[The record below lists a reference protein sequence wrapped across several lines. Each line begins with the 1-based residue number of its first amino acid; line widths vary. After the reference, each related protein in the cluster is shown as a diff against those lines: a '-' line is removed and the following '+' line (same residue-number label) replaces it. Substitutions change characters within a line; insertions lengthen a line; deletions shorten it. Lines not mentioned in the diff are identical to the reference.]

1 MIASG
6 NHTLKMRSGVEG
18 SLTQLLLK
26 SIERIRFF
34 DFAALRATSL
44 RITCG
49 RKINCNLT
57 FFIGKGRT
65 FYALVTDAYE
75 AFEHFGFFKFLASS
89 EWNYTEGSEQYGALP
104 FITGTL
110 MTTLLALI
118 FCIPFS
124 LPVALFVGEYFK
136 GTKMA
141 AVLSTVTDLLAGIP
155 SIIYGLWGFYTLRPI
170 IMALNISPQ
179 GSGVL
184 TASLVLAIMII
195 PYAASLSAEF
205 IKMVPN
211 DLKEG
216 AYSLG
221 ATRAEVI
228 RKVVFPVAGSG
239 IFSSYI
245 LAIGRALGETMTVT
259 MLIGNT
265 NNIPE
270 SITSTGNSMASI
282 IANQFGEADDLRLSS
297 LIAIGLILF
306 LITAIINMVG
316 KIMIK
321 RARIV

>member
-1 MIASG
+1 MSDKIYRVILFVFALIMPIVCG
-6 NHTLKMRSGVEG
+6 GVV
-18 SLTQLLLK
+18 
-26 SIERIRFF
+26 
-34 DFAALRATSL
+34 
-44 RITCG
+44 
-49 RKINCNLT
+49 
-57 FFIGKGRT
+57 
-65 FYALVTDAYE
+65 YALVTDAYD
-75 AFEHFGFFKFLASS
+75 AFEHFGFFRFLTSS
-89 EWNYTEGSEQYGALP
+89 EWSYTEGAEQYGALP

-110 MTTLLALI
+110 MTTLLALV

-124 LPVALFVGEYFK
+124 LPVALFVGEYFRDSRI
-136 GTKMA
+136 A
-141 AVLSTVTDLLAGIP
+141 AVLSTVVDLLAGIP

-179 GSGVL
+179 GSGIL

-195 PYAASLSAEF
+195 PYASSLSAEF

-221 ATRAEVI
+221 ATRLEVV
-228 RKVVFPVAGSG
+228 RNVVFPVAGSG
-239 IFSSYI
+239 IFSSYV

-265 NNIPE
+265 NDMPN
-270 SITSTGNSMASI
+270 SITATGNSMASI
-282 IANQFGEADDLRLSS
+282 IANQFGEADGLRLSS

-321 RARIV
+321 RARIA

>member
-1 MIASG
+1 MNDKLYRVILFIASLIVPIVCG
-6 NHTLKMRSGVEG
+6 GVV
-18 SLTQLLLK
+18 
-26 SIERIRFF
+26 
-34 DFAALRATSL
+34 
-44 RITCG
+44 
-49 RKINCNLT
+49 
-57 FFIGKGRT
+57 
-65 FYALVTDAYE
+65 YALVTDAYE
-75 AFEHFGFFKFLASS
+75 AFEHFGFFKFLTSS
-89 EWNYTEGSEQYGALP
+89 EWSYTEGAEQYGALP

-110 MTTLLALI
+110 TTTLLALV

-136 GTKMA
+136 GTRIA

-179 GSGVL
+179 GSGIL

-211 DLKEG
+211 DLKES

-239 IFSSYI
+239 IFSSYV

-265 NNIPE
+265 NNIPD

-282 IANQFGEADDLRLSS
+282 IANQFGEADGLRLSS
-297 LIAIGLILF
+297 LIAIGLVLF
-306 LITAIINMVG
+306 LITAAINMVG

-321 RARIV
+321 RARIS

>member
-1 MIASG
+1 M
-6 NHTLKMRSGVEG
+6 NDKLYRV
-18 SLTQLLLK
+18 LL
-26 SIERIRFF
+26 FV
-34 DFAALRATSL
+34 AALVMP
-44 RITCG
+44 IVCG
-49 RKINCNLT
+49 
-57 FFIGKGRT
+57 GVV
-65 FYALVTDAYE
+65 YALVTDAYE
-75 AFEHFGFFKFLASS
+75 AFEHFGFFKFLTSS
-89 EWNYTEGSEQYGALP
+89 DWSYTEGAEQYGALP

-136 GTKMA
+136 GTKIA

-179 GSGVL
+179 GSGIL

-228 RKVVFPVAGSG
+228 RRVIFPVAGSG
-239 IFSSYI
+239 IFSAYV

-265 NNIPE
+265 NNIPD

-306 LITAIINMVG
+306 LITAAINMVG

>member
-1 MIASG
+1 MNDKLYKI
-6 NHTLKMRSGVEG
+6 
-18 SLTQLLLK
+18 LL
-26 SIERIRFF
+26 
-34 DFAALRATSL
+34 FAAAL
-44 RITCG
+44 IMPIVCG
-49 RKINCNLT
+49 
-57 FFIGKGRT
+57 GVV
-65 FYALVTDAYE
+65 YALVTDAYE
-75 AFEHFGFFKFLASS
+75 AFEHFGFFKFLTSS
-89 EWNYTEGSEQYGALP
+89 EWNYTEGAEQYGALP

-110 MTTLLALI
+110 LTTLLALI
-118 FCIPFS
+118 ICIPFS

-136 GTKMA
+136 DTKVA

-228 RKVVFPVAGSG
+228 RKVIFPVAGSG

-265 NNIPE
+265 NNIPN

-282 IANQFGEADDLRLSS
+282 IANQFGEADDLRLSA

-306 LITAIINMVG
+306 LITAAINMVG
-316 KIMIK
+316 KMMIK

>member
-1 MIASG
+1 MNDKLYKVLLFIVALIMPIVCG
-6 NHTLKMRSGVEG
+6 GVV
-18 SLTQLLLK
+18 
-26 SIERIRFF
+26 
-34 DFAALRATSL
+34 
-44 RITCG
+44 
-49 RKINCNLT
+49 
-57 FFIGKGRT
+57 
-65 FYALVTDAYE
+65 YALVTDAYD
-75 AFEHFGFFKFLASS
+75 AFEHFGFFRFLTSS
-89 EWNYTEGSEQYGALP
+89 EWSYTEGAEQYGALP

-110 MTTLLALI
+110 MTTLLALV

-124 LPVALFVGEYFK
+124 LLVALFVGEYFRDSRI
-136 GTKMA
+136 A
-141 AVLSTVTDLLAGIP
+141 AVLSTVVDLLAGIP

-170 IMALNISPQ
+170 IMALGISPQ
-179 GSGVL
+179 GSGIL

-195 PYAASLSAEF
+195 PYASSLSAEF

-221 ATRAEVI
+221 ATRLEVV
-228 RKVVFPVAGSG
+228 RNVVFPVAGSG
-239 IFSSYI
+239 IFSSYV

-265 NNIPE
+265 NDMPN
-270 SITSTGNSMASI
+270 SITATGNSMASI
-282 IANQFGEADDLRLSS
+282 IANQFGEADGLRLSS

>member
-1 MIASG
+1 MNDKLYKI
-6 NHTLKMRSGVEG
+6 
-18 SLTQLLLK
+18 LL
-26 SIERIRFF
+26 
-34 DFAALRATSL
+34 FAAALV
-44 RITCG
+44 IPIVCG
-49 RKINCNLT
+49 GVI
-57 FFIGKGRT
+57 
-65 FYALVTDAYE
+65 YALVTDAHE
-75 AFEHFGFFKFLASS
+75 AFEYFGFFNFLTSS
-89 EWNYTEGSEQYGALP
+89 EWSYTEGAEQYGALP

-110 MTTLLALI
+110 MTTLLALV

-124 LPVALFVGEYFK
+124 LPVTLFVGEYFK
-136 GTKMA
+136 GTRVA
-141 AVLSTVTDLLAGIP
+141 AILSTVTDLLAGIP
-155 SIIYGLWGFYTLRPI
+155 SIIYGLWGFYTLRPL

-184 TASLVLAIMII
+184 TASLVLAIMIV

-211 DLKEG
+211 ELKEG

-221 ATRAEVI
+221 ATRAEVV
-228 RKVVFPVAGSG
+228 RKVIFPVAGSG
-239 IFSSYI
+239 IFSSYV

-282 IANQFGEADDLRLSS
+282 IANQFGEADGLRLSS
-297 LIAIGLILF
+297 LIAIGLVLF
-306 LITAIINMVG
+306 LITAIINMIG

-321 RARIV
+321 RARIS

>member
-1 MIASG
+1 MNDKLYKVLLFVA
-6 NHTLKMRSGVEG
+6 TLVMPLVCGGVV
-18 SLTQLLLK
+18 
-26 SIERIRFF
+26 
-34 DFAALRATSL
+34 
-44 RITCG
+44 
-49 RKINCNLT
+49 
-57 FFIGKGRT
+57 
-65 FYALVTDAYE
+65 YALVTDAYE
-75 AFEHFGFFKFLASS
+75 AFEYFGFFKFLTSS
-89 EWNYTEGSEQYGALP
+89 EWSYTEGAEQYGALP

-118 FCIPFS
+118 FCVPFS

-136 GTKMA
+136 GTRIA
-141 AVLSTVTDLLAGIP
+141 AILSTVTDLLAGIP
-155 SIIYGLWGFYTLRPI
+155 SIIYGLWGFYTLRPL
-170 IMALNISPQ
+170 IMELNISPQ

-184 TASLVLAIMII
+184 TASLVLAIMIV

-265 NNIPE
+265 NNIPD

-297 LIAIGLILF
+297 LIAIGLVLF
-306 LITAIINMVG
+306 LITAFINLIG

-321 RARIV
+321 RARIA

>member
-1 MIASG
+1 MSDKIFKTILFLMALMIP
-6 NHTLKMRSGVEG
+6 L
-18 SLTQLLLK
+18 
-26 SIERIRFF
+26 I
-34 DFAALRATSL
+34 
-44 RITCG
+44 CG
-49 RKINCNLT
+49 GIV
-57 FFIGKGRT
+57 
-65 FYALVTDAYE
+65 YALVTDAYQ
-75 AFEHFGFFKFLASS
+75 AFEYFGFFKFLTSS
-89 EWNYTEGSEQYGALP
+89 EWSYTEGNEQYGAMP

-110 MTTLLALI
+110 MTTLLALL

-124 LPVALFVGEYFK
+124 LPVALFTGEYFK
-136 GTKMA
+136 GTKIA
-141 AVLSTVTDLLAGIP
+141 SILSSIVDLLAGIP
-155 SIIYGLWGFYTLRPI
+155 SIIYGLWGFFTLRPI

-179 GSGVL
+179 GSSIL
-184 TASLVLAIMII
+184 TASLVLAIMIV

-211 DLKEG
+211 DLKES

-221 ATRAEVI
+221 STRAEVV
-228 RKVVFPVAGSG
+228 RKVIFPVAGSG

-265 NNIPE
+265 NAIPD

-282 IANQFGEADDLRLSS
+282 IANQFGEADGLRLSS

-306 LITAIINMVG
+306 LITATINMIG

-321 RARIV
+321 HSRI

>member
-1 MIASG
+1 MNDKIYRVI
-6 NHTLKMRSGVEG
+6 LF
-18 SLTQLLLK
+18 
-26 SIERIRFF
+26 I
-34 DFAALRATSL
+34 AAL
-44 RITCG
+44 IMPIVCG
-49 RKINCNLT
+49 
-57 FFIGKGRT
+57 GVV
-65 FYALVTDAYE
+65 YALVTDAYD
-75 AFEHFGFFKFLASS
+75 AFEHFGFFKFLTSS
-89 EWNYTEGSEQYGALP
+89 EWSYTEGAEQYGAMP

-110 MTTLLALI
+110 MTTFLALL

-136 GTKMA
+136 GTKIA

-179 GSGVL
+179 GSGIL

-239 IFSSYI
+239 IFSAYV

-265 NNIPE
+265 NNIPD

-282 IANQFGEADDLRLSS
+282 IANQFGEADGLRLSS
-297 LIAIGLILF
+297 LIAIGLVLF
-306 LITAIINMVG
+306 LITAAINMVG

>member
-1 MIASG
+1 MNDKLYRIVLFLAAFIMPIVCG
-6 NHTLKMRSGVEG
+6 GV
-18 SLTQLLLK
+18 L
-26 SIERIRFF
+26 
-34 DFAALRATSL
+34 
-44 RITCG
+44 
-49 RKINCNLT
+49 
-57 FFIGKGRT
+57 
-65 FYALVTDAYE
+65 YALVVDAYD
-75 AFEHFGFFKFLASS
+75 AFEHFGFFRFLTSA
-89 EWNYTEGSEQYGALP
+89 EWNYNEEAEQYGALP

-110 MTTLLALI
+110 ITTLLALL
-118 FCIPFS
+118 FSIPFS
-124 LPVALFVGEYFK
+124 MPIALFVGEYFK
-136 GTKMA
+136 GTQVA
-141 AVLSTVTDLLAGIP
+141 SVLSAVTDLLAGIP

-179 GSGVL
+179 GSGIL
-184 TASLVLAIMII
+184 TASLVLSIMIV

-221 ATRAEVI
+221 ATRFEVVQKI
-228 RKVVFPVAGSG
+228 VFPVAGSG
-239 IFSSYI
+239 IFSSYV

-265 NNIPE
+265 NDLPN
-270 SITSTGNSMASI
+270 SLTSTGNSMASI

-306 LITAIINMVG
+306 LITAVINMVG

-321 RARIV
+321 RARIA

>member
-1 MIASG
+1 MNDKIYKVV
-6 NHTLKMRSGVEG
+6 L
-18 SLTQLLLK
+18 
-26 SIERIRFF
+26 
-34 DFAALRATSL
+34 FAAAL
-44 RITCG
+44 IMPIVCG
-49 RKINCNLT
+49 
-57 FFIGKGRT
+57 GVV
-65 FYALVTDAYE
+65 YALVTDAYE
-75 AFEHFGFFKFLASS
+75 AFEHFGFFKFLTSS
-89 EWNYTEGSEQYGALP
+89 EWSYTDGAEQYGALP

-110 MTTLLALI
+110 MTTLFALV

-136 GTKMA
+136 GTRIA
-141 AVLSTVTDLLAGIP
+141 AILSTVTDLLAGIP
-155 SIIYGLWGFYTLRPI
+155 SIIYGLWGFYSLRPL
-170 IMALNISPQ
+170 IMALNISPH
-179 GSGVL
+179 GSGIL
-184 TASLVLAIMII
+184 TASVGLAIMIV

-239 IFSSYI
+239 VFSSYV

-265 NNIPE
+265 NNIPD

-282 IANQFGEADDLRLSS
+282 IANQFGEASDLRFSS
-297 LIAIGLILF
+297 LIAIGLVLF
-306 LITAIINMVG
+306 FITAFINMIG
-316 KIMIK
+316 KMMIK
-321 RARIV
+321 RARIS

>member
-1 MIASG
+1 MNDKLYKVLLFIVALIMPIVCG
-6 NHTLKMRSGVEG
+6 GVV
-18 SLTQLLLK
+18 
-26 SIERIRFF
+26 
-34 DFAALRATSL
+34 
-44 RITCG
+44 
-49 RKINCNLT
+49 
-57 FFIGKGRT
+57 
-65 FYALVTDAYE
+65 YALVTDAYD
-75 AFEHFGFFKFLASS
+75 AFEHFGFFRFLTSS
-89 EWNYTEGSEQYGALP
+89 EWSYTEGAEQYGALP

-110 MTTLLALI
+110 MTTLLALV

-124 LPVALFVGEYFK
+124 LPVALFVGEYFRDSRI
-136 GTKMA
+136 A
-141 AVLSTVTDLLAGIP
+141 AVLSTVVDLLAGIP

-179 GSGVL
+179 GSGIL

-195 PYAASLSAEF
+195 PYASSLSAEF

-221 ATRAEVI
+221 ATRLEVVLN
-228 RKVVFPVAGSG
+228 VVFPVAGSG
-239 IFSSYI
+239 IFSSYV

-265 NNIPE
+265 NDMPN
-270 SITSTGNSMASI
+270 SITATGNSMASI
-282 IANQFGEADDLRLSS
+282 IANQFGEAEGLRLSS